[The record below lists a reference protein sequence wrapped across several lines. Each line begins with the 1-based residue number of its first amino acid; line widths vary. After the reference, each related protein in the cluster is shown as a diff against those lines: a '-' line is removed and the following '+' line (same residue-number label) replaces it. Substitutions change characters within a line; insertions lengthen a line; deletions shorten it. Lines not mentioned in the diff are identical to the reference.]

1 MASAAG
7 AWPSEKPSARRCRAQ
22 RSNYCT
28 SGSAWAKWSAIVY
41 TACEVRASTT
51 RYFAVRLARN
61 IRRASPDLEVART
74 GMRVNRQ
81 HKDVNRARQVHSL
94 FRIEEY

>member
-1 MASAAG
+1 VYTA
-7 AWPSEKPSARRCRAQ
+7 C
-22 RSNYCT
+22 
-28 SGSAWAKWSAIVY
+28 Y

-51 RYFAVRLARN
+51 RYFAVRLARSGLA
-61 IRRASPDLEVART
+61 RRIFLEVART

-81 HKDVNRARQVHSL
+81 HKDVNRASQVHSL

>member
-1 MASAAG
+1 MSDIIASL
-7 AWPSEKPSARRCRAQ
+7 ARR
-22 RSNYCT
+22 
-28 SGSAWAKWSAIVY
+28 I
-41 TACEVRASTT
+41 
-51 RYFAVRLARN
+51 F
-61 IRRASPDLEVART
+61 LEVART